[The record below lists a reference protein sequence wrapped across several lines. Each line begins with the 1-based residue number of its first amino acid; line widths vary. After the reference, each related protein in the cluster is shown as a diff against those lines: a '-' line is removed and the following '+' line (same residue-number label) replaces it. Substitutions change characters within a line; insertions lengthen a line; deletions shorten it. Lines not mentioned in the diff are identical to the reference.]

1 MKNILIILVVHF
13 FLVSCIDIIKS
24 SDEEFYESVHIQGS
38 GWFEFYENNENEN
51 LEIVDDFT
59 LQIWFSGQEDTSNEA
74 PCIASLKGNTSTIS
88 IYRNPNINNMIMI
101 YEDNELIRQFE
112 LNSID
117 LSQHT
122 NFYLLSIIKI
132 QNQIIIY
139 INDTVIKEEETIE
152 NGSWDW
158 VDLNNDNLYN
168 QGEGEEFVDEENGV
182 WDEGEEFTDENE
194 NGMYDQAEEFV
205 DGNNAY
211 DEGEEFIDENENGMY
226 DQDEE
231 FVDEEN
237 GVWDEGEEF
246 TDENE
251 NGMYDQAEEFV
262 DGNNAYDDGEEFVDT
277 GMPLV
282 IINNDILQSIIGAN
296 INSNNIP
303 TNLWYGYIDEL
314 RLWNAA
320 LHDTMITFH
329 TQYPTKISSSHDD
342 PYLNNNLNGL
352 WDFKI
357 NMGENSFDNVF
368 QDIDDKLIYTII
380 YTLESMSNELSE
392 IGR

>member
-211 DEGEEFIDENENGMY
+211 D
-226 DQDEE
+226 
-231 FVDEEN
+231 
-237 GVWDEGEEF
+237 
-246 TDENE
+246 
-251 NGMYDQAEEFV
+251 
-262 DGNNAYDDGEEFVDT
+262 DGEEFVDT